1 MVEDVTK
8 TVVEF
13 PCTSDDAG
21 YGTRRRWLTRA
32 SMRSLV
38 RATCEAQTWPTP
50 TRQIG
55 SRLEEGTS
63 TRSQAASHHLVES
76 ASSQVWW
83 RYYYVLLRHNDSKK
97 TRHVNTHAYTQIN
110 PEKKI
115 KTVKRN
121 GTDKA
126 RASRPALLC
135 WRMEISQ
142 QKSCVVFVSY
152 FVTTNDCAIFATSS
166 TVAYLVLSTAVP
178 IL

>member
-1 MVEDVTK
+1 MFYYAIMTARRQDM
-8 TVVEF
+8 
-13 PCTSDDAG
+13 SIH
-21 YGTRRRWLTRA
+21 TRTRKYI
-32 SMRSLV
+32 
-38 RATCEAQTWPTP
+38 Q
-50 TRQIG
+50 
-55 SRLEEGTS
+55 
-63 TRSQAASHHLVES
+63 
-76 ASSQVWW
+76 
-83 RYYYVLLRHNDSKK
+83 
-97 TRHVNTHAYTQIN
+97 
-110 PEKKI
+110 KKI

-126 RASRPALLC
+126 GASRPALLC